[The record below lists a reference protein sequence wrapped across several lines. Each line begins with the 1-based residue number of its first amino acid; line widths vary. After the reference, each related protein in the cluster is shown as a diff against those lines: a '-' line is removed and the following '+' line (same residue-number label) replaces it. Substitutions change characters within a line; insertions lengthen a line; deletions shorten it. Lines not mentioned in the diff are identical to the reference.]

1 MFLVIILVAQ
11 LPTKR
16 GVLVH
21 KNSLAS
27 CQWCCHSVEP
37 RALMCPFNQFKLRAS
52 SLSSWVTPSHD
63 WDYTAALLLN
73 VCCLFVCLFFK
84 WFRLKSAQSC
94 QVRFFAFIHQGACV
108 PCSLWN
114 WIGVVQFLTQEVWY
128 DKGLVIQHF
137 LHYCLV
143 QIVLLWSLSVGV
155 RIFFTTNDLVDR
167 IRNLKLNASQN
178 DLKNIMKK
186 MRRRP
191 DFLKT
196 IWFYPKPYCAC
207 VRERVC
213 VCVRGGERFQH
224 LKLALS
230 NIRQLSSSAQVE
242 IQTFTLFHSL
252 IHAHAHA
259 QFLSH
264 THAHTLFLSFSLTP
278 LPLR

>member
-1 MFLVIILVAQ
+1 MNEFINQWKLREARFLLRRQTRNFENVTLVARQREHFCMFLVIILLAQ

-37 RALMCPFNQFKLRAS
+37 RALMCPFIQFKLRAS

-94 QVRFFAFIHQGACV
+94 QVWFFAFIHQGACA

-191 DFLKT
+191 DFSKNHMVLSKA
-196 IWFYPKPYCAC
+196 IL
-207 VRERVC
+207 RVC
-213 VCVRGGERFQH
+213 ARESLCVWGGV
-224 LKLALS
+224 S
-230 NIRQLSSSAQVE
+230 VSSTWNWRSRISDSYQVV
-242 IQTFTLFHSL
+242 H
-252 IHAHAHA
+252 
-259 QFLSH
+259 
-264 THAHTLFLSFSLTP
+264 
-278 LPLR
+278 R

>member
-1 MFLVIILVAQ
+1 MNEFINQWKLREARFLLRRQTRNFENVTLVARQREHFCMFLVIILVAQ

-63 WDYTAALLLN
+63 WDYIAALLLN

-128 DKGLVIQHF
+128 DKGFVIQHF

-167 IRNLKLNASQN
+167 TRNLKLNASQN
-178 DLKNIMKK
+178 DSKNIMTK

-191 DFLKT
+191 DFSKNHMAC
-196 IWFYPKPYCAC
+196 KPHQTKCAA
-207 VRERVC
+207 
-213 VCVRGGERFQH
+213 GQ
-224 LKLALS
+224 
-230 NIRQLSSSAQVE
+230 
-242 IQTFTLFHSL
+242 
-252 IHAHAHA
+252 
-259 QFLSH
+259 
-264 THAHTLFLSFSLTP
+264 FSLLNP
-278 LPLR
+278 DG